1 MNLIFKCITVM
12 IILILISVRMLIL
25 PVEAMTEPH
34 DPIAQLIQ
42 HAQQDA
48 RRDAWHD
55 AGLRWFAY
63 GAGCWMFAI
72 VYASVNNPTVPSHR
86 LLGKSS
92 TYVHT
97 YTNEYKRSIKNQRI
111 ERSAIGWG
119 VSLGA
124 VLWLWKIL
132 TD

>member
-1 MNLIFKCITVM
+1 MNLIFRCITIM
-12 IILILISVRMLIL
+12 IVLILISVHMLIL

-42 HAQQDA
+42 HAQEDA

-86 LLGKSS
+86 LLGKSA

-97 YTNEYKRSIKNQRI
+97 YTDEYKRSIKNQRI

>member
-1 MNLIFKCITVM
+1 MNLIFKCITIM
-12 IILILISVRMLIL
+12 IILILISVHMLIP

-42 HAQQDA
+42 HAQEDA

-72 VYASVNNPTVPSHR
+72 V
-86 LLGKSS
+86 
-92 TYVHT
+92 
-97 YTNEYKRSIKNQRI
+97 
-111 ERSAIGWG
+111 
-119 VSLGA
+119 
-124 VLWLWKIL
+124 
-132 TD
+132 

>member
-1 MNLIFKCITVM
+1 MNRIFRCITLM
-12 IILILISVRMLIL
+12 IILILISIHMLIL

-42 HAQQDA
+42 HAQADA

-97 YTNEYKRSIKNQRI
+97 YTDEYKRSIKNQRI

-124 VLWLWKIL
+124 VLWLWKVL